1 MERYR
6 LSFVQTFV
14 GGIFL
19 LIGIVLIAVGAVAF
33 VNWSDFAQNAVSVYA
48 EITDISSYKTRVSN
62 KTKTHYRVDI
72 KYEYNGETYES
83 RLDRYVSTMHKGD
96 RVEIF
101 IDPDD
106 PSSQRSRQTVIP
118 IIFALS
124 GLFFGAI
131 GGSVL
136 AKEIRFGC
144 YINRL
149 IADDV
154 YIYAD
159 FAGEEPAN
167 LTVDGVRYDR
177 AVFVY
182 DGGSGRELRFTS
194 KPYHP
199 NKCPYVRGDV
209 KKVYVDIENAPEKFY
224 VSRNK

>member
-1 MERYR
+1 M
-6 LSFVQTFV
+6 
-14 GGIFL
+14 
-19 LIGIVLIAVGAVAF
+19 
-33 VNWSDFAQNAVSVYA
+33 
-48 EITDISSYKTRVSN
+48 
-62 KTKTHYRVDI
+62 
-72 KYEYNGETYES
+72 
-83 RLDRYVSTMHKGD
+83 
-96 RVEIF
+96 EIF

-149 IADDV
+149 IADDMYV
-154 YIYAD
+154 YAD

-167 LTVDGVRYDR
+167 LTVDGVRYDQ

-182 DGGSGRELRFTS
+182 DGGSGRELRVTS

>member
-6 LSFVQTFV
+6 PNFVSAFMS
-14 GGIFL
+14 GMFL
-19 LIGIVLIAVGAVAF
+19 LFGIIFIAVGAAVYI
-33 VNWSDFAQNAVSVYA
+33 NWSDFAQNAVPVYA
-48 EITDISSYKTRVSN
+48 EITDISTYKSKVRDETE
-62 KTKTHYRVDI
+62 TYHRVDI
-72 KYEYNGETYES
+72 KYEYNGETYEG

-106 PSSQRSRQTVIP
+106 PYSQQSEQNYVTVILV
-118 IIFALS
+118 LS
-124 GLFFGAI
+124 GLFMGAI
-131 GGSVL
+131 GCAML
-136 AKEIRFGC
+136 AKEIKLGR

-149 IADDV
+149 IADDM

-159 FAGEEPAN
+159 YAGEEPAN
-167 LTVDGVRYDR
+167 LTVNGVCYNQ

-182 DGGSGRELRFTS
+182 DGGSGSELRFTS

-199 NKCPYVRGDV
+199 NKRPYGRGDH

-224 VSRNK
+224 VSRLK

>member
-6 LSFVQTFV
+6 PNFVSAFMSGMFLV
-14 GGIFL
+14 FGIIF
-19 LIGIVLIAVGAVAF
+19 IAVGAVTYFSWKDF
-33 VNWSDFAQNAVSVYA
+33 VQNAVPVYA
-48 EITDISSYKTRVSN
+48 EITDISSNKTRVSN
-62 KTKTHYRVDI
+62 KTKTQYRVDI

-106 PSSQRSRQTVIP
+106 PYSQQSEQDAAPVILV
-118 IIFALS
+118 LS
-124 GLFFGAI
+124 GLFMGAI
-131 GGSVL
+131 GCVMF
-136 AKEIRFGC
+136 AKEIKLGR

-159 FAGEEPAN
+159 FVGEEPSN
-167 LTVDGVRYDR
+167 LTVNGVRYNQ

-182 DGGSGRELRFTS
+182 DSGSELRFTS
-194 KPYHP
+194 KPYRP

-209 KKVYVDIENAPEKFY
+209 KKVYVDIENAPEKYY